1 MSLTQIIE
9 LTYSIIL
16 SLGVSGAIIFG
27 LSSWLGKVWANR
39 LMAEEKFK
47 HQQSLLSL
55 SENIKKENAIELE
68 RLKSNIESNSYV
80 ERLDQTH
87 FHEQRK
93 NIKESISKNKV
104 NIINAADELNH
115 RLWNFSEN
123 YSNNWHKKNDKSI
136 NEQYYLYSFAYRLLA
151 FYAWCA
157 KAEGD
162 MIYLDS
168 TVAEDK
174 DLDFVKFL
182 KLFPQIMCDASLFS
196 GVEYDV
202 SHDTDHF
209 YKNDFNNMIR
219 QMIVNEQI
227 ISFEEFKIKITSEKL
242 DVEKVINF
250 LSEINPHENRLR
262 WPRVAILH
270 IALLMFMNTFGYDFQ
285 HTSTIKVKE
294 LQGKYPKNLALL
306 NFEQMLCRL
315 NLKENKEVAEISRE
329 LRSI

>member
-1 MSLTQIIE
+1 ME
-9 LTYSIIL
+9 LTSSIIL
-16 SLGVSGAIIFG
+16 SIGASGAIIFG

-39 LMAEEKFK
+39 LMTEEKFK
-47 HQQSLLSL
+47 HQQNLLSL
-55 SENIKKENAIELE
+55 SESIKKENAIELE
-68 RLKSNIESNSYV
+68 RIKSRIESNSYI

-93 NIKESISKNKV
+93 HVKESISKNKI

-136 NEQYYLYSFAYRLLA
+136 SEQYYLYSFAYRLLA

-168 TVAEDK
+168 TVAENK

-219 QMIVNEQI
+219 QMIVNEKI
-227 ISFEEFKIKITSEKL
+227 ISFEDFKTKITNEEL
-242 DVEKVINF
+242 NIEKVVNF
-250 LSEINPHENRLR
+250 LSEITPHENRLR
-262 WPRVAILH
+262 WARVEILH
-270 IALLMFMNTFGYDFQ
+270 IALLMFINTFGYDFQ
-285 HTSTIKVKE
+285 HTSNVKIKE
-294 LQGKYPKNLALL
+294 LQGKYPKNVALL
-306 NFEQMLCRL
+306 NFEHMLRRF
-315 NLKENKEVAEISRE
+315 NLKENAEVAEISGA
-329 LRSI
+329 LRLI